1 MKNFLIF
8 LVSLALGFAQGAFAQ
23 PFPNKPV
30 RLIVPFPA
38 GGGSDVVGRILA
50 LKLSENLGQQV
61 IVDNRPGA
69 GGSIGTEA
77 AVRAAPDGYTMVL
90 ASTSEIAVNPVI
102 YTKLAYDTL
111 KDLTPVTLVG
121 TTPMVLVVNPSLPVK
136 TVADFVALAKAKPGD
151 LNVASAGN
159 GSFTHLAGEFFRA
172 TAGLTWTH
180 VPYKGAPPALTDV
193 VAGRAQA
200 MFSTLPA
207 AMSFIR
213 ANQVKPVAVSAR
225 SRAATLPDIPTVI
238 ESGVAGYEAEYW
250 YGIFVPSATPKD
262 IVARLAQAIG
272 QSLESKDTTDSLANQ
287 GAAAGRLTTA
297 QFEAYVRA
305 EVAKWGKVARD
316 SGARVD

>member
-8 LVSLALGFAQGAFAQ
+8 LVSLVLGFAQGAFAQ

-272 QSLESKDTTDSLANQ
+272 QSLESKDTTDSLVNQ

-305 EVAKWGKVARD
+305 EASKWGKVARD

>member
-1 MKNFLIF
+1 
-8 LVSLALGFAQGAFAQ
+8 
-23 PFPNKPV
+23 
-30 RLIVPFPA
+30 
-38 GGGSDVVGRILA
+38 
-50 LKLSENLGQQV
+50 
-61 IVDNRPGA
+61 
-69 GGSIGTEA
+69 
-77 AVRAAPDGYTMVL
+77 
-90 ASTSEIAVNPVI
+90 
-102 YTKLAYDTL
+102 
-111 KDLTPVTLVG
+111 
-121 TTPMVLVVNPSLPVK
+121 VK

-172 TAGLTWTH
+172 TASLTWTH

-225 SRAATLPDIPTVI
+225 SRAATLPDVPTVI

-287 GAAAGRLTTA
+287 GAAAGRLGTA

-305 EVAKWGKVARD
+305 EAAKWGKVARD